1 MRGNGPDEADV
12 EDCRPLSGEVPG
24 TNDWRLDPVDPSRLF
39 RALTFAAEK
48 HRMQR
53 RKDAEMSPY
62 INHPIGVAAVLVIE
76 GGVTDEVTL
85 LAALLHDTIEDTKTT
100 PAELEEHFGPEVAL
114 VVGEVTDD
122 KRLSKD
128 ERKALQIHHAPHVSP
143 RAKQVK
149 IADKICNVRDVSSN
163 PPANW
168 PLQRRLE
175 YLDWTEKVV
184 RGLRGVN
191 PRLDEV
197 YDRVLHE
204 ARQTLAG
211 AAHPDG
217 PEA

>member
-1 MRGNGPDEADV
+1 M
-12 EDCRPLSGEVPG
+12 
-24 TNDWRLDPVDPSRLF
+24 
-39 RALTFAAEK
+39 
-48 HRMQR
+48 
-53 RKDAEMSPY
+53 
-62 INHPIGVAAVLVIE
+62 
-76 GGVTDEVTL
+76 TL

-122 KRLSKD
+122 KRLSRE
-128 ERKALQIHHAPHVSP
+128 ERKTLQIHHAPHVSP

-163 PPANW
+163 PPATW
-168 PLQRRLE
+168 RLQRRLE

-197 YDRVLHE
+197 YDRALHE
-204 ARQTLAG
+204 ARRTLAG
-211 AAHPDG
+211 AAPPDG
-217 PEA
+217 PET